1 MAGIAGIGMIA
12 EALIRES
19 SERRRIGEAVLK
31 DEADHRTT
39 AGLGPNGLYPKHTV
53 LAHTEMRLY
62 HVDFAAYL

>member
-1 MAGIAGIGMIA
+1 MGIAGIGMVA
-12 EALIRES
+12 KALIS
-19 SERRRIGEAVLK
+19 KGNKRRGVREAVIK
-31 DEADHRTT
+31 DVADHCTT

>member
-1 MAGIAGIGMIA
+1 MAGIAGIGMVA

-19 SERRRIGEAVLK
+19 SERRGVRETVLK
-31 DEADHRTT
+31 DVADHRAT

>member
-1 MAGIAGIGMIA
+1 MAGVAGIGMIA
-12 EALIRES
+12 KALIRKGNK
-19 SERRRIGEAVLK
+19 RRGVRETVLK
-31 DEADHRTT
+31 DVADHCTT